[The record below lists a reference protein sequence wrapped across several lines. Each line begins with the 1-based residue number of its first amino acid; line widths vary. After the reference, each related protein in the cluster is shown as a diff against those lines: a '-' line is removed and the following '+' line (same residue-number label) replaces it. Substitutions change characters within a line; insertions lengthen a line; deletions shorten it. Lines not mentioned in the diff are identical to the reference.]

1 MIIAADHLK
10 TLSRQGL
17 GKHAFAALR
26 GSGSVFDDPR
36 YRGASILVAGQ
47 NFGCGSSRE
56 HAVWA
61 IKDLGICAVIAG
73 SYSDIFA
80 GNALK
85 NGLPAISIGPASLEV
100 VLAHARQ
107 GAISIDLKNRMIG
120 LGDDQMP
127 FTMEPGQSDRLLS
140 GLDEVGMTLKHR
152 RDIAEFEQRQLSWH
166 GPGSARGKS

>member
-1 MIIAADHLK
+1 MMHSMILGRAYPFGLDNVDTDMIIAA
-10 TLSRQGL
+10 
-17 GKHAFAALR
+17 
-26 GSGSVFDDPR
+26 
-36 YRGASILVAGQ
+36 
-47 NFGCGSSRE
+47 
-56 HAVWA
+56 
-61 IKDLGICAVIAG
+61 
-73 SYSDIFA
+73 
-80 GNALK
+80 
-85 NGLPAISIGPASLEV
+85 IGPASLEV

-107 GAISIDLKNRMIG
+107 GAISIDLKNRIIG